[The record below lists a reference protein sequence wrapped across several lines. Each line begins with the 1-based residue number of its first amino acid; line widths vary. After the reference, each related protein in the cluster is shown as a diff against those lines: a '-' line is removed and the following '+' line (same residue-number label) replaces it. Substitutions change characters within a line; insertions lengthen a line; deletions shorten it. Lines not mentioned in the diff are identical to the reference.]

1 MNFKDLTVPSRVAEI
16 IKEHEFRFKKKFGQ
30 NFLVD
35 KNILDKICD
44 AADLTESDFVLE
56 IGPGIGTL
64 TNELS
69 KRCKKVVAIEI
80 DRDLTQI
87 LKETITADNVDIV
100 EGDALQL
107 DWQEILR
114 KSGWQ
119 KETVKLVANL
129 PYYLTSALIMKALEG
144 EVPFQTIVVMVQKE
158 VAERMT
164 AQPGT
169 KAYGILSLAV
179 QYYSQPQLVTNVS
192 RRVFFPAPDVDSAV
206 VKLQSIEPPVD
217 VASEELFMVIRAAF
231 GQRRK
236 NLKNTLKNLTTSWN
250 IAPEKVDEIFHQL
263 GIPVNARGETLSL
276 QKFGEL
282 TRALIHGRNFC

>member
-69 KRCKKVVAIEI
+69 KHCKKVVAIEI

-158 VAERMT
+158 VAE
-164 AQPGT
+164 
-169 KAYGILSLAV
+169 
-179 QYYSQPQLVTNVS
+179 
-192 RRVFFPAPDVDSAV
+192 
-206 VKLQSIEPPVD
+206 E
-217 VASEELFMVIRAAF
+217 
-231 GQRRK
+231 
-236 NLKNTLKNLTTSWN
+236 
-250 IAPEKVDEIFHQL
+250 
-263 GIPVNARGETLSL
+263 
-276 QKFGEL
+276 
-282 TRALIHGRNFC
+282 